1 MNEGK
6 VHRNPKHTTLLEF
19 PSGSGKLSV
28 VENFGEWNELQTP
41 QMSFIVDCGPGR
53 SLQVDSIPAQA
64 LAQVA
69 FRLLKTVKDH
79 LSESTLERLFEQELG
94 PFVTI
99 D

>member
-1 MNEGK
+1 MSEEK
-6 VHRNPKHTTLLEF
+6 ILRNPKHTTLLEF
-19 PSGSGKLSV
+19 PSGSGRLSV

-69 FRLLKTVKDH
+69 FRLLKVVKDH
-79 LSESTLERLFEQELG
+79 VSEVGLERMFEQELG
-94 PFVTI
+94 PFIT